1 MARDPEIKEI
11 RQLKVY
17 LEERE
22 SRSRLAFLCNT
33 RLRPAPK
40 IRLVGRWLEA
50 AGFRIGAQVEVE
62 VSEGRLV
69 VTVLEDADGS
79 HSR

>member
-1 MARDPEIKEI
+1 MARRPEIKEV
-11 RQLKVY
+11 RQLTVY

-22 SRSRLAFLCNT
+22 SRSRLACLRNT

-50 AGFRIGAQVEVE
+50 AGFQIGAQVEVE
-62 VSEGRLV
+62 VSQGRLV
-69 VTVLEDADGS
+69 VTALEDFDGS
-79 HSR
+79 HS